1 MQEHCGGFSLIPHT
15 IKHLTLKTNAQD
27 VHSHKHTYI
36 CARTSLREGEGAPQ
50 GGREGGGSF

>member
-1 MQEHCGGFSLIPHT
+1 MQEHRGGFSLIPHT

-27 VHSHKHTYI
+27 VRSHKHTHI
-36 CARTSLREGEGAPQ
+36 RAQTSLREGEGALQ

>member
-1 MQEHCGGFSLIPHT
+1 MQEHRGGFSLIPHT

-27 VHSHKHTYI
+27 VRSHKHTYI
-36 CARTSLREGEGAPQ
+36 RTRTSLREGEGAPQ